1 VLSTLHTNDAPKTLT
16 RLVDMGVPP
25 YAIASSVNLIIAQ
38 RLARRLCGNC
48 KEPRE
53 IPREALL
60 REGFT
65 EAEIEEGL
73 TIYTPVGCN
82 KCNDGYK
89 GRAGIF
95 QVMPVSETIGRII
108 MEGGNAMQIAAEADK
123 EGIWDLRRAGLAK
136 VKNGHTSLEEINR
149 VTID

>member
-1 VLSTLHTNDAPKTLT
+1 MS
-16 RLVDMGVPP
+16 
-25 YAIASSVNLIIAQ
+25 LIIAQ
-38 RLARRLCGNC
+38 RLARRLCDNC
-48 KEPRE
+48 KEPKE

-65 EAEIEEGL
+65 DSEVEEGL
-73 TIYTPVGCN
+73 TIYGPVGCS

-95 QVMPVSETIGRII
+95 QVMPVSEAIGRII
-108 MEGGNAMQIAAEADK
+108 MEGGNAMQLATQAEK
-123 EGIWDLRRAGLAK
+123 EGMWDLRRAGLAK
-136 VKNGHTSLEEINR
+136 VKNGVTSLEEVNR